1 MVYKGKDKDDKM
13 VAIKQLVPK
22 LPNQE
27 KYHQG
32 ELDVI
37 DLKLKHDNI
46 VIVYGYFTP
55 QDSSVK
61 NITIVMELCEAGDL
75 SQYYLSNNPDV
86 ATRYNFMLDMAKGVG
101 YLHNHGIVHRDLK
114 PENVLLK
121 PLDTRLVCKIS
132 DFGISKIQQ
141 RRDDVFATQ
150 IGSFAYMAP
159 EMMDHQEYSKPVDV
173 FALGLLFFVTFKRS
187 ILANYFGEEALIP
200 GYLDQQRRIHYFNS
214 DINKEKLDEASLLA
228 THFNG
233 SEAVGELFLLM
244 TKSDPEKRCEM
255 EHVLVKIADAKV
267 RNELEECL
275 QNMKEGYERHAN
287 KIEENMTKKQRN
299 LENQRDE
306 LKREIQNITEA
317 SNKYR
322 NEMAG
327 RVAQQQDYIK
337 DLEEKMFETN
347 IKLQDIFQRHKT
359 KMSDLR
365 MKEGKDVLELIESLL
380 LEKSYQ
386 SEELSKNHKSIV
398 TKMQKILHEKE
409 TIIYELNS
417 NIEDVKRQAKSD
429 SLVLEHIFKQ
439 LQKHQS
445 DKELRFLSHSTE
457 HMQGP
462 KYTPKEV
469 KDRRVK
475 YSDVTQSAE
484 NKEIAAGRPPVSY
497 CETREGMDIDHKGQ
511 TI

>member
-1 MVYKGKDKDDKM
+1 MVYKGKDKDGKL
-13 VAIKQLVPK
+13 VAIKQLLANVPK
-22 LPNQE
+22 E
-27 KYHQG
+27 KKAYHQG

-61 NITIVMELCEAGDL
+61 DITIAMELCEAGDL
-75 SQYYLSNNPDV
+75 SQYYLSNNPGL

-228 THFNG
+228 THFTG

-244 TKSDPEKRCEM
+244 TKSNPEKRCEM

-267 RNELEECL
+267 RNEMEECM
-275 QNMKEGYERHAN
+275 QNMKENHERQTN
-287 KIEENMTKKQRN
+287 EIEEKMTKQQRI

-306 LKREIQNITEA
+306 LKREMQDITET
-317 SNKYR
+317 SINR

-327 RVAQQQDYIK
+327 QVAQQQHFIK
-337 DLEEKMFETN
+337 DLEGKMCETKG
-347 IKLQDIFQRHKT
+347 KLQGIFERHKT
-359 KMSDLR
+359 KMSDLT
-365 MKEGKDVLELIESLL
+365 MKSEETKDVLELLESLL
-380 LEKSYQ
+380 LEKANE
-386 SEELSKNHKSIV
+386 SEELRKKQESII
-398 TKMQKILHEKE
+398 TELQNILQEKE
-409 TIIYELNS
+409 TLIAHQNR
-417 NIEDVKRQAKSD
+417 NIEDLRSQAKTD
-429 SLVLEHIFKQ
+429 SLVFENILKEIQKHKSNKQ
-439 LQKHQS
+439 LYELTHQI
-445 DKELRFLSHSTE
+445 EYMPEFTISTLVE
-457 HMQGP
+457 
-462 KYTPKEV
+462 EV
-469 KDRRVK
+469 KDDSVK
-475 YSDVTQSAE
+475 DVTQAQI
-484 NKEIAAGRPPVSY
+484 KETAADGVSY
-497 CETREGMDIDHKGQ
+497 KGTKGSQ
-511 TI
+511 QGKK